1 VTSSS
6 AAPPLLPLVE
16 NPDDP
21 LVREQFDKLAA
32 GSGILNLHRMM
43 AHAPALMKASGDMA
57 LAFRHETKL
66 PRAIAELAIL
76 RAAQVL
82 DAPYVWARHV
92 PLARDCG
99 VTAQQ
104 MNALASWPD
113 STAFTPVQKAA
124 LGFAEKAVQRLPFD
138 DSGAAAPLHG
148 ARDRR
153 ACDGR
158 RVLCVDRDLRQS
170 PGGARREGVNPPFN
184 PIKIQHPA
192 MRRGIG

>member
-1 VTSSS
+1 MTSSS
-6 AAPPLLPLVE
+6 AAPPRLPLVE

-57 LAFRHETKL
+57 LAFRRDTKL

-99 VTAQQ
+99 VTARQ
-104 MNALASWPD
+104 MNALEGRTAQPLRRCKKRRSVSPRQRCSNWR
-113 STAFTPVQKAA
+113 STKAPP
-124 LGFAEKAVQRLPFD
+124 Q
-138 DSGAAAPLHG
+138 SCGAT
-148 ARDRR
+148 
-153 ACDGR
+153 
-158 RVLCVDRDLRQS
+158 
-170 PGGARREGVNPPFN
+170 
-184 PIKIQHPA
+184 
-192 MRRGIG
+192 